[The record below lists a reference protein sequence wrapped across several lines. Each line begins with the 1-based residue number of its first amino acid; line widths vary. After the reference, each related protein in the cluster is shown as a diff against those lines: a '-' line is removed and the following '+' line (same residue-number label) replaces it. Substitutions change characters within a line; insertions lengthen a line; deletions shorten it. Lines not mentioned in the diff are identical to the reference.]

1 MLDLESMIKHCK
13 EVAKEQA
20 ELYECYM
27 QHGEQGDYVNEC
39 LKCAEEHRQL
49 AEWLKELK
57 QLRGQRCDDAIS
69 RQAVEEI
76 TWEDPSYTD
85 SLNVLAEVRDKVRE
99 LPPVTPQ
106 PKVGRWIIIDDCE
119 RFIAECSECGEVVDS
134 RMVNKYPY
142 CHCGAKMME
151 DKSEN
156 KESNM

>member
-1 MLDLESMIKHCK
+1 MLDLESMIKHYK

-57 QLRGQRCDDAIS
+57 QLRGRLCDDAIS

-99 LPPVTPQ
+99 LPPVIPQ
-106 PKVGRWIIIDDCE
+106 QKTGQKKIL
-119 RFIAECSECGEVVDS
+119 
-134 RMVNKYPY
+134 
-142 CHCGAKMME
+142 H
-151 DKSEN
+151 
-156 KESNM
+156 